1 MAIIILFPLLGLTLL
16 PAWKLPNSGISPF
29 DASLCH
35 TEMLYACLE
44 YNSIYCKNTIQRVI
58 LYFTKMQLPAIFCME
73 KKKYPLPLGSFLE
86 KKTEALLGNRQ
97 HQIFVF
103 WFMQAKRLQAFL
115 PSVGANTHT

>member
-1 MAIIILFPLLGLTLL
+1 MLVWNTTAFTVRTQSKESSCISLKCNYL
-16 PAWKLPNSGISPF
+16 PFSAW
-29 DASLCH
+29 
-35 TEMLYACLE
+35 
-44 YNSIYCKNTIQRVI
+44 
-58 LYFTKMQLPAIFCME
+58 

-86 KKTEALLGNRQ
+86 KKTGALLGNRQ